1 MGLRWGRGIS
11 IGAIG
16 EAAMAILVRLP
27 LSWRGLG
34 ALVLGVL
41 LAQWSWVLFAP
52 HATAIAAVAERG
64 TVVEAGQ
71 LFGVAAASGVKP
83 AEGVAL
89 PNVRLFGVFA
99 AGPGKPGFAV
109 LKLDDKRQVG
119 VVLGADVA
127 PGTKLLEIHPDYVLL
142 ERAGVQQRVNLE
154 GKAADAGGAG
164 VASQPEVAAAEQAR
178 GVARQFMQPGRKE
191 GL

>member
-1 MGLRWGRGIS
+1 MRWGRGGSIVAIS
-11 IGAIG
+11 
-16 EAAMAILVRLP
+16 EAAMAVLARLP

-64 TVVEAGQ
+64 AAAEAGQ
-71 LFGVAAASGVKP
+71 LFGVAAAFGVKS

-89 PNVRLFGVFA
+89 PNVRLVGVFA

-119 VVLGADVA
+119 VVMGEDVA

-142 ERAGVQQRVNLE
+142 ERAGVRQRVNLE
-154 GKAADAGGAG
+154 GKAAGAAGAG
-164 VASQPEVAAAEQAR
+164 VPPQPDVAAAEQAR
-178 GVARQFMQPGRKE
+178 GVARQFMQQGRKD

>member
-1 MGLRWGRGIS
+1 MNLRWGRVVS

-16 EAAMAILVRLP
+16 EAIMAVLVRLP
-27 LSWRGLG
+27 LSWRGVG

-52 HATAIAAVAERG
+52 YATAIAAVAERG
-64 TVVEAGQ
+64 AAVEAGQ
-71 LFGVAAASGVKP
+71 LFGVATAFEVKSV
-83 AEGVAL
+83 EGVAL
-89 PNVRLFGVFA
+89 PNVRLVGVFA

-109 LKLDDKRQVG
+109 LKLDDQRQVG
-119 VVLGADVA
+119 VVLGEDVA
-127 PGTKLLEIHPDYVLL
+127 PGTKLLEVHSDYVLL

-154 GKAADAGGAG
+154 GKTAGTGVAG
-164 VASQPEVAAAEQAR
+164 VVHQPDVAAVEQAR
-178 GVARQFMQPGRKE
+178 DVARQFMQQGRRE

>member
-1 MGLRWGRGIS
+1 MRWGRGIS
-11 IGAIG
+11 IGTIG

-34 ALVLGVL
+34 ALMLGVL

-52 HATAIAAVAERG
+52 HATAIAAVAEREAAA
-64 TVVEAGQ
+64 EAGQ
-71 LFGVAAASGVKP
+71 LFGVAAAFGVKS

-89 PNVRLFGVFA
+89 PNVRLVGVFA

-119 VVLGADVA
+119 VVMGEDVA

-142 ERAGVQQRVNLE
+142 EHAGVQQRVNLE
-154 GKAADAGGAG
+154 GKTADTGGAG
-164 VASQPEVAAAEQAR
+164 VVPQPDVAAAEQAR
-178 GVARQFMQPGRKE
+178 GVARQFMQQGRKE

>member
-1 MGLRWGRGIS
+1 MSLRWGRGIS

-27 LSWRGLG
+27 LSWRGVG

-64 TVVEAGQ
+64 AAVEAGQ
-71 LFGVAAASGVKP
+71 LFGVAAAFGVKS
-83 AEGVAL
+83 AEGGAL
-89 PNVRLFGVFA
+89 PNVRLVGVFA

-109 LKLDDKRQVG
+109 LRLDDQRQVG
-119 VVLGADVA
+119 VVLGEDVA
-127 PGTKLLEIHPDYVLL
+127 PDTKLLEIHPDYVLL

-154 GKAADAGGAG
+154 GKAADTGGAG
-164 VASQPEVAAAEQAR
+164 VASQPDVAAAEQVR
-178 GVARQFMQPGRKE
+178 GVARQFMQQGRKE